1 MRLPPLPADEW
12 DEAVRRAL
20 GGIMPAE
27 RQNPDN
33 AGNAIATFVRHP
45 ELARVYLRYN
55 FYLMDRSTLPD
66 RLRELAI
73 LRVAHRRGCEY
84 EWWHHV
90 VLARRAGLSDD
101 DIEAI
106 QRGEPADEFE
116 RTVVHAVDELE
127 EKSNMS
133 DATWATLATR
143 FDERQLMDLTFTVGC
158 YGALAMAFNT
168 FGVELEPDFAVQ
180 GKQER

>member
-27 RQNPDN
+27 RQNPDD

-45 ELARVYLRYN
+45 ELAKAYLRYN
-55 FYLMDRSTLPD
+55 FYLLDRSTLPD
-66 RLRELAI
+66 RQRELAI

-90 VLARRAGLSDD
+90 ELARRAGLSDD
-101 DIEAI
+101 DIAAI
-106 QRGEPADEFE
+106 QRGEPADEFD

-133 DATWATLATR
+133 DATWAALAER
-143 FDERQLMDLTFTVGC
+143 FDERQLMDLIFTVGC

-168 FGVELEPDFAVQ
+168 FGVELEPDFVAQV
-180 GKQER
+180 KHER